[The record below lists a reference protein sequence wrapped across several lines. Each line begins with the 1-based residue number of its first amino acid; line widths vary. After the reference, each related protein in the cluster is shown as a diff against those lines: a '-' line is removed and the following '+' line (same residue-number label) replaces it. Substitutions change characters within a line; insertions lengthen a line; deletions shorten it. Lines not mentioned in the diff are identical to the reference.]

1 MYILFIGRIV
11 SAMGS
16 LVWSMMTLILSGKL
30 NFTPTMIATVTIIL
44 SALSIPVSLL
54 GGFLSDRF
62 SRKKLIIIC
71 DLFSVGLYYLIG
83 VREFAISS
91 LFLFAAA
98 ALFQSAEDPAY
109 TSLVADLSSA
119 DNREKAYSLTYLGTN
134 LGMVL
139 SPTLGGILYK
149 NHLGLLFIING
160 SSILISTILILFFIK
175 DVKGNN
181 EGNIYEKEIGE
192 ASILPYLKA
201 HKTIFLYIAACFIYE
216 GVYGMYGYLL
226 PLELERQYLDLG
238 SIIYGTMSSLNCLVV
253 IIFTSLITRYFFKT
267 RDTIKQLLGTSLVV
281 LGLFVFMTFI
291 DLPFMPY
298 VAIIIFTWGEIFSA
312 ISSRPYITRR
322 IPANYRGRLISVI
335 SIATMTGSSCS
346 IFLTGRIYDS
356 FGSLMAWVYVM
367 GLGLIGI
374 IINLLVI
381 RLDKTEYLNLYK

>member
-1 MYILFIGRIV
+1 
-11 SAMGS
+11 
-16 LVWSMMTLILSGKL
+16 
-30 NFTPTMIATVTIIL
+30 
-44 SALSIPVSLL
+44 
-54 GGFLSDRF
+54 
-62 SRKKLIIIC
+62 
-71 DLFSVGLYYLIG
+71 
-83 VREFAISS
+83 
-91 LFLFAAA
+91 
-98 ALFQSAEDPAY
+98 
-109 TSLVADLSSA
+109 
-119 DNREKAYSLTYLGTN
+119 
-134 LGMVL
+134 
-139 SPTLGGILYK
+139 
-149 NHLGLLFIING
+149 
-160 SSILISTILILFFIK
+160 
-175 DVKGNN
+175 
-181 EGNIYEKEIGE
+181 
-192 ASILPYLKA
+192 
-201 HKTIFLYIAACFIYE
+201 
-216 GVYGMYGYLL
+216 MYGYLL